1 MLIYSETLPKSN
13 RKVQV
18 IAFAT
23 SPMTSERFSV
33 SVYEHDGEYVDDVV
47 VRDLRLALKA
57 VRTLDHF
64 LNFNK
69 FRVRYRNNKLVEK

>member
-18 IAFAT
+18 IAYAK
-23 SPMTSERFSV
+23 SPMTSERFNV

-64 LNFNK
+64 LDFNK
-69 FRVRYRNNKLVEK
+69 FRVRERNNKLVEK

>member
-18 IAFAT
+18 IAYAT
-23 SPMTSERFSV
+23 TRMTSERFNV

-64 LNFNK
+64 LDFDK
-69 FRVRYRNNKLVEK
+69 FRVRYRNDKRVEK